1 MNANITNAAAS
12 VVATPVG
19 EQFWAMTGIIAII
32 VFGGLIGGWGAHLLT
47 VGLPAQTG
55 GEHPSK
61 LRFFILGVIAAACVP
76 LFLSLVQ
83 SGIITEIMFNRLNN
97 RAESYLIFAGLCLV
111 AALTAR
117 NFLDSL
123 SKRVLRDLEKL
134 GDEVKDTKRVAV
146 AADAKAE
153 VAGQKAEGA
162 HEKVEAVAE
171 VVDAREAEGQ
181 EAPLA
186 GGQGD
191 DEPILEGAYGAP
203 TTAPLND
210 TERQVLNALTQMK
223 LRTATGVAKDAG
235 IPVSQIGELLD
246 GLAERRLAAH
256 TISPTT
262 GGARWKITQAG
273 AASLRG

>member
-1 MNANITNAAAS
+1 MNANIVNAAGS
-12 VVATPVG
+12 VVATPAG

-32 VFGGLIGGWGAHLLT
+32 VLGGLIGGWGAHLLT
-47 VGLPAQTG
+47 VGVPAPAG

-83 SGIITEIMFNRLNN
+83 SGIVAEMMSNRQGK
-97 RAESYLIFAGLCLV
+97 RAESCFIFAGLCLV

-134 GDEVKDTKRVAV
+134 GDEVQDTKRIAA

-153 VAGQKAEGA
+153 VAEQKADGA
-162 HEKVEAVAE
+162 DEKVEAVAE
-171 VVDAREAEGQ
+171 VVDAREAEAQ

-186 GGQGD
+186 RDQGD

-203 TTAPLND
+203 ASASLND
-210 TERQVLNALTQMK
+210 TERQVLNALGQMK
-223 LRTATGVAKDAG
+223 LRAATGVAKDAG
-235 IPVSQIGELLD
+235 IPISRIGEMLD
-246 GLAERRLAAH
+246 GLAERGLAAP
-256 TISPTT
+256 TTSPTT
-262 GGARWKITQAG
+262 GGKRWKITRAG
-273 AASLRG
+273 AAALRG

>member
-134 GDEVKDTKRVAV
+134 GDEVQDSKRIAA

-153 VAGQKAEGA
+153 VAEQKAE
-162 HEKVEAVAE
+162 EVAE
-171 VVDAREAEGQ
+171 VIDEREAEVQ
-181 EAPLA
+181 DAPLA
-186 GGQGD
+186 GAQGE
-191 DEPILEGAYGAP
+191 DEPILEGTYFNPA
-203 TTAPLND
+203 TASLSD
-210 TERQVLNALTQMK
+210 KERQVLSALTQMTF
-223 LRTATGVAKDAG
+223 RTATGVAKDVGMAR
-235 IPVSQIGELLD
+235 SQIGELLD
-246 GLAERRLAAH
+246 SLAERRLAAP
-256 TISPTT
+256 TVSPTT
-262 GGARWKITQAG
+262 RGARWKITRAG
-273 AASLRG
+273 VAALRG